1 MDLSRLEISEFQNNF
16 KAMKLWMNSVE
27 LQLTL
32 HQKSLEEKDTLGM
45 VLIAGVLE
53 FVSMRCFLEQFHL
66 KQITCKSYT
75 HKFLRPSIL

>member
-32 HQKSLEEKDTLGM
+32 HRKSLEEKDTLGM

-53 FVSMRCFLEQFHL
+53 FVSMRCSLEQFHL
-66 KQITCKSYT
+66 KRIICKNYI
-75 HKFLRPSIL
+75 HKF